1 MIVIQCFGR
10 FPPTVI
16 WAMNT
21 GPLLMHIF
29 IQPLC
34 PAKSLNIN
42 KDQRFNFQIY
52 LFFVHE
58 VLFQWRP
65 NQSCCIRNTVPPPPY
80 LGYIPKKKTF
90 FDAFPYWQQQP
101 FHQIDD
107 QQQQKLGV
115 PGFCLVLRQN
125 IAPFRR
131 RAHCSHLVHLNSW
144 GIFYQIGTKFC
155 LVPRWHTSPISRT
168 HFNSNRA
175 QCYCLRILDL
185 ILQVLSFTKEVE
197 DNWAIFLWNS
207 KPPIRWRLRSH
218 SCEAGHTLV
227 NTHADTEQYT
237 QTHITSARKY
247 TRTQLHEHTS
257 THTQALQ
264 VLISYCHCLKVGV
277 VYSLQF
283 CWCQLFLTWI

>member
-1 MIVIQCFGR
+1 M
-10 FPPTVI
+10 
-16 WAMNT
+16 
-21 GPLLMHIF
+21 
-29 IQPLC
+29 
-34 PAKSLNIN
+34 
-42 KDQRFNFQIY
+42 
-52 LFFVHE
+52 
-58 VLFQWRP
+58 
-65 NQSCCIRNTVPPPPY
+65 
-80 LGYIPKKKTF
+80 
-90 FDAFPYWQQQP
+90 
-101 FHQIDD
+101 
-107 QQQQKLGV
+107 

-155 LVPRWHTSPISRT
+155 LVLRWHTSPISRT
-168 HFNSNRA
+168 HFHSNRA
-175 QCYCLRILDL
+175 QCYCLKILDL

-227 NTHADTEQYT
+227 TTHTRRYKTIYTNTHHKHTQIHTYT
-237 QTHITSARKY
+237 ISWTHTNN
-247 TRTQLHEHTS
+247 
-257 THTQALQ
+257 TQALQ

-277 VYSLQF
+277 VYSMQF